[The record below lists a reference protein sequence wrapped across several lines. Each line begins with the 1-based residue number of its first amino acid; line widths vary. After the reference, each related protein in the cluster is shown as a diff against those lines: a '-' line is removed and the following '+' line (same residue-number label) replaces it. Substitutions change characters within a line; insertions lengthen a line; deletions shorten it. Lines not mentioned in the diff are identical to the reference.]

1 MPKLTSAHK
10 LLDPEIRAKNLQAL
24 KWALRGRWHDL
35 ARPAMP
41 DPVFL
46 VGCSRSGTTVSYE
59 TLGAAPQLLKFGWE
73 IPQFW
78 DSLYGL
84 LNNGWHSEPPAPS
97 TRGPRTGRPRCAT
110 STNAWARAGCWTRPA
125 ST

>member
-46 VGCSRSGTTVSYE
+46 VGCSRSGTTLSYE
-59 TLGAAPQLLKFGWE
+59 TLGA
-73 IPQFW
+73 
-78 DSLYGL
+78 
-84 LNNGWHSEPPAPS
+84 APS